1 MTILDDKIHIFARI
15 KKEDPGFRVYI
26 IESASAAEE
35 RIMLSSPVPINRMTL
50 EKVLESF
57 GFHIKNIYNALEIN
71 EGEYKDIKHPLW

>member
-57 GFHIKNIYNALEIN
+57 GFHIKDIYNALEIN